1 MGRASI
7 LWQSLVPHEQ
17 RIVDGNS
24 PRKSVFKAS
33 KRGRRKRDSGRRT
46 TMDGYD
52 RIEPSVDGG
61 TGQFWVVIYFGGT
74 FEIAS
79 APAKTTLTAIGLR
92 QQRPDSA
99 RMTASCLLRLELAAD
114 CRWE

>member
-24 PRKSVFKAS
+24 PRKSVFGAS
-33 KRGRRKRDSGRRT
+33 KRGRRKSGSGRRT
-46 TMDGYD
+46 VMDGYE
-52 RIEPSVDGG
+52 RVEPSVDGG
-61 TGQFWVVIYFGGT
+61 TGQFWAVIYFGGT
-74 FEIAS
+74 VEIAS
-79 APAKTTLTAIGLR
+79 ATAKAALTTIGLR